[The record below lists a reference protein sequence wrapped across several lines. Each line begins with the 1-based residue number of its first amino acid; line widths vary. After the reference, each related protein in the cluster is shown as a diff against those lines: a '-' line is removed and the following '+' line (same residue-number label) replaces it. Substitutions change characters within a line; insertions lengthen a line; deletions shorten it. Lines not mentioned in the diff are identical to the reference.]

1 MRILSLGFPLPGV
14 ALDNYSFA
22 SAPAFFDYDALIV
35 DPNALSQ
42 LIDEVVH
49 GAKEHTTRPG
59 ERVVAGPAGAGQIA
73 LADLLRDRRDET
85 ERLLARGGVVVC
97 FARPASAHE
106 GLDHYG
112 WLPTPEG
119 FVYAEPFLRRGTGTE
134 ISVAR
139 DDHPFAPLLMQWRDK
154 LAYQAYFDGEGEVIA
169 RSAGGAAV
177 AIELRAGAG
186 TIVFLPPPA
195 RPPAGDQRYAFSEAL
210 QLGVRQ
216 TMRLASKSR
225 PPSWVAAYALTPGRA
240 ATEAGPDT
248 PTGGAEAAGE
258 TSDGLDGELG
268 GYQRLLWQE
277 GRYGL
282 EEAVRAAMTLLGFRV
297 VPDDIDQAAQ
307 LHLDGQVALIE
318 VEGCA
323 GAIGM
328 EAHYRLRRR
337 LEEAIAQGRPKR
349 GLLIINGHRTQDPAS
364 RAAQYTEPLRIAAET
379 MRYCVATSV
388 QLFHAVRAALD
399 GDEASVRR
407 FRERLLTTEGIMH
420 DD

>member
-22 SAPAFFDYDALIV
+22 SAPVFFDYDALIV
-35 DPNALSQ
+35 DPSALSQ
-42 LIDEVVH
+42 LIDEVVQ
-49 GAKEHTTRPG
+49 GAKEHKTRSG
-59 ERVVAGPAGAGQIA
+59 ECVVAGAAGAGQIA

-85 ERLLARGGVVVC
+85 ERLLAGGGLVVC
-97 FARPASAHE
+97 FAYPSSAHE
-106 GLDHYG
+106 GLDRYG
-112 WLPTPEG
+112 WLPAPEG
-119 FVYAEPFLRRGTGTE
+119 VAYGEPFLRRGTGTE
-134 ISVAR
+134 ISVAQ

-154 LAYQAYFDGEGEVIA
+154 LTYQAYFDGEANVIA

-177 AIELRAGAG
+177 AIELRPGAG

-195 RPPAGDQRYAFSEAL
+195 RQPAGDQRYAFSEVL

-216 TMRLASKSR
+216 TLRLASKSR
-225 PPSWVAAYALTPGRA
+225 PPSWLAGYAFPGPAAPQAAA
-240 ATEAGPDT
+240 ATPA
-248 PTGGAEAAGE
+248 GGAETAGG
-258 TSDGLDGELG
+258 TSGGPDAEVA

-282 EEAVRAAMTLLGFRV
+282 EEPVRAAMALLGFRV
-297 VPDDIDQAAQ
+297 VPGDLDQPAQ
-307 LHLDGQVALIE
+307 LHLGGQVALIE
-318 VEGCA
+318 VEGSA
-323 GAIGM
+323 EAVGM
-328 EAHYRLRRR
+328 EAHYRLRGR
-337 LEEAIAQGRPKR
+337 LEESIAQGRPRR

-364 RAAQYTEPLRIAAET
+364 RAVQYTEPLRIAAET

-399 GDEASVRR
+399 GDEATARR

-420 DD
+420 DN

>member
-35 DPNALSQ
+35 DPRALSQ
-42 LIDEVVH
+42 LIDEVVQ
-49 GAKEHTTRPG
+49 GTKEHTTRSG

-85 ERLLARGGVVVC
+85 ERLLARGGLVVC
-97 FARPASAHE
+97 FARPGSAHE

-112 WLPTPEG
+112 WLPAPEG
-119 FVYAEPFLRRGTGTE
+119 TAYAEPFLRRGTGTE

-154 LAYQAYFDGEGEVIA
+154 LTYQAYFDGKADVIA

-186 TIVFLPPPA
+186 TIVFLPTPA
-195 RPPAGDQRYAFSEAL
+195 RQPTGDQRYAFSEAL

-216 TMRLASKSR
+216 TLRLPSKSR
-225 PPSWVAAYALTPGRA
+225 PPDWLAGYALPGLA
-240 ATEAGPDT
+240 APQAGADT
-248 PTGGAEAAGE
+248 PVGGAETPGE
-258 TSDGLDGELG
+258 ASDGPDAALG

-282 EEAVRAAMTLLGFRV
+282 EEAVRAAMVLLGFRV
-297 VPDDIDQAAQ
+297 VPDDIDQPAQ
-307 LHLDGQVALIE
+307 LHLEGQVALIE
-318 VEGCA
+318 VEGGA
-323 GAIGM
+323 GAVGM

-407 FRERLLTTEGIMH
+407 FRERLLTTEGVMH